1 MAKVHLAQGAKSRI
15 WSRCEHPLY
24 PNPICVWHV
33 FCLRRRMVAS
43 TVRLAP
49 IFYKRTT
56 TSAKITDTQ
65 SITDAQTHTRTDA
78 QKNKTMSSK
87 PSAQTHRR
95 TEKKSS
101 KLSAQT
107 HRRTENKFQQA
118 LRTDAQ
124 MHRKNNVQQ
133 ALRTEAQTHIKKIQQ
148 ALPTDA
154 PIKNNVQQA
163 LRTHGKKNVQQALR
177 TDAQKKIMSSKP
189 AEQTDIN
196 K

>member
-24 PNPICVWHV
+24 PNPVCVCHV
-33 FCLRRRMVAS
+33 FCLRRRIVAS

-56 TSAKITDTQ
+56 TSANITDTHSRTAAQ
-65 SITDAQTHTRTDA
+65 PHTRTDAQTHRRTDA

-95 TEKKSS
+95 TD
-101 KLSAQT
+101 
-107 HRRTENKFQQA
+107 NNNVQQA

-124 MHRKNNVQQ
+124 THKRTAFFSNKPSAQTHRCTEKNNVQQ
-133 ALRTEAQTHIKKIQQ
+133 ALRTEAQTH
-148 ALPTDA
+148 
-154 PIKNNVQQA
+154 
-163 LRTHGKKNVQQALR
+163 RKKNSASPPDRR
-177 TDAQKKIMSSKP
+177 TDKK
-189 AEQTDIN
+189 
-196 K
+196 